1 MASYDQLN
9 ERAFILPVLGF
20 IILTPPLLL
29 VFNISSELF
38 GIPVLYLYAFFA
50 WAILIFAGKL
60 LADKLQKEDQK
71 RSNRLSSRKLPNKRD
86 QLRS

>member
-20 IILTPPLLL
+20 IILTPPLLF
-29 VFNISSELF
+29 VFNVSSELF
-38 GIPVLYLYAFFA
+38 GIPVLYLYAFLT
-50 WAILIFAGKL
+50 WAALILAGKL
-60 LADKLQKEDQK
+60 LADKLQKEEQK
-71 RSNRLSSRKLPNKRD
+71 RSNRLKNKKSANKRD